1 MCITYSSAKLWT
13 VLGFF
18 LCFWDLSRIMMVFET
33 LDAVRRTF
41 MDADGLRWVLTLYSF
56 WLISLFCSCLSVF
69 SCIVSLGSM
78 ICLVLLPC
86 RAVNLYI
93 TLFFSM
99 KIYWFIK
106 NQSPVLLF
114 ILILEDA
121 VICALTL
128 DLWINYCFIYNM
140 EYIKWWEHIR
150 LVN

>member
-56 WLISLFCSCLSVF
+56 WLISLFCSCLRVF

-93 TLFFSM
+93 TLVFFNENLL
-99 KIYWFIK
+99 IYQKPITYVVIYFNFRGCCHLCSNIGFVNK
-106 NQSPVLLF
+106 LLF
-114 ILILEDA
+114 
-121 VICALTL
+121 
-128 DLWINYCFIYNM
+128 
-140 EYIKWWEHIR
+140 YI
-150 LVN
+150 

>member
-1 MCITYSSAKLWT
+1 MPSSKQFL
-13 VLGFF
+13 VFF
-18 LCFWDLSRIMMVFET
+18 FVFET
-33 LDAVRRTF
+33 LVELWWYLELWMQLEEHSWMQTDW
-41 MDADGLRWVLTLYSF
+41 DGYLTLYSF

-93 TLFFSM
+93 ALFFSM

-106 NQSPVLLF
+106 KQSPMLLF

-150 LVN
+150 LVT